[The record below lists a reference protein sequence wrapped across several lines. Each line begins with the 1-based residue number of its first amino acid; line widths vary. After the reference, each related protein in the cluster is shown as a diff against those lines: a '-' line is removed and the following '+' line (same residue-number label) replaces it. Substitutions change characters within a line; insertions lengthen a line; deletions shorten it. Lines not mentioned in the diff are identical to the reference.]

1 MLLTFATDDIKT
13 AVLLQNCPD
22 EEQGSLTSAVL
33 CALSRVIVR
42 FTVALKLNLARTA
55 GKETF
60 QYIAPFWYIWWCFH
74 YGLQNALVAWLN
86 KSQLLTFYGQQMLD
100 GSSHKNYKSFV
111 LNVQTEVQ

>member
-13 AVLLQNCPD
+13 ELLQNCPD

-42 FTVALKLNLARTA
+42 FTVALKLNFARTA

-60 QYIAPFWYIWWCFH
+60 QYIAPF
-74 YGLQNALVAWLN
+74 
-86 KSQLLTFYGQQMLD
+86 
-100 GSSHKNYKSFV
+100 
-111 LNVQTEVQ
+111 